1 MAYIELG
8 LLYPNCTSNIQ
19 GDCLHDFTQYICVH
33 KHGGENTFEF
43 IGFILQNQK
52 TSSAF
57 SKFFLFKVD
66 KWFIKGNGTKELQV
80 TSVNQLR
87 CLIFTDTDRF
97 VIVWTHKFKKRK
109 VKKHLLVELNRWTNK
124 SSGKPILIGVDAVL
138 CQEYKHRM
146 GDHNLSW
153 KKCCMSLERWG

>member
-1 MAYIELG
+1 MTLHNTYVYTNVEERIRLSSLDLYCKTRR
-8 LLYPNCTSNIQ
+8 LLQ
-19 GDCLHDFTQYICVH
+19 HF
-33 KHGGENTFEF
+33 
-43 IGFILQNQK
+43 QN
-52 TSSAF
+52 S
-57 SKFFLFKVD
+57 FFLKLIND
-66 KWFIKGNGTKELQV
+66 LSKGMVQRILQV